1 MVVPAFPNHRR
12 LICAAPSPPER
23 KGDTPQG
30 QGEIAVD
37 GHHPTGVRERRV
49 VLATAVE
56 LLARKEQ
63 LDGGER
69 ARAERAEPHARDG
82 TRPAQL
88 APDVHPEAIP
98 EGGPAS
104 HGVTAGGRG

>member
-56 LLARKEQ
+56 LLAARNSLMAGSE
-63 LDGGER
+63 LEPSAPSRTLAMGRVRPRSRSTSPVSESPRR
-69 ARAERAEPHARDG
+69 A
-82 TRPAQL
+82 
-88 APDVHPEAIP
+88 
-98 EGGPAS
+98 
-104 HGVTAGGRG
+104 